1 LLLLKSS
8 INKKIKIGD
17 KVKKLAYILIC
28 IVAIGCKINYSF
40 TGASIPEDVK
50 TVSVKT
56 FQIFAPLANANM
68 SQTFTEALKDKF
80 LSQTNLDLVA
90 KDGDLQFEGAI
101 TGYQISSVAI
111 QGNETAALNR
121 LLITVKVTFTNTKE
135 AEYDFETNFSR
146 FADYET
152 SQDLAAIED
161 GLITEIN
168 EQLTQDI
175 FNKAVSNW

>member
-1 LLLLKSS
+1 L
-8 INKKIKIGD
+8 
-17 KVKKLAYILIC
+17 KKLIYILVLLC
-28 IVAIGCKINYSF
+28 AVGCKVNYSF

-50 TVSVKT
+50 TVSIKT
-56 FQIFAPLANANM
+56 FQSYAPLANANM

-80 LSQTNLDLVA
+80 LSQTNLDLVT
-90 KDGDLQFEGAI
+90 KNGDLLFEGSI
-101 TGYQISSVAI
+101 TGYNVTSVAI

-121 LLITVKVTFTNTKE
+121 LTITVKVKFTNTKDSKL
-135 AEYDFETNFSR
+135 DFETNFSR
-146 FADYET
+146 YTDYES
-152 SQDLAAIED
+152 SQNLASIED

>member
-1 LLLLKSS
+1 MK
-8 INKKIKIGD
+8 N
-17 KVKKLAYILIC
+17 VVYILIC
-28 IVAIGCKINYSF
+28 LVVVGCKVNYSF

-56 FQIFAPLANANM
+56 FQSYAPLANANL

-90 KDGDLQFEGAI
+90 QDGDLRFEGSI
-101 TGYQISSVAI
+101 TGYSVTSVAI

-121 LLITVKVTFTNTKE
+121 LTITVKVKFTNTKDDKLDYE
-135 AEYDFETNFSR
+135 SSFSR
-146 FADYET
+146 YTDYES
-152 SQDLAAIED
+152 SQNLASIED
-161 GLITEIN
+161 GLIAEIN
-168 EQLTQDI
+168 DQLTQDI